1 MDNEI
6 NLRSAYDSLQR
17 KEHEQRKT
25 IKQMSKRINELE
37 ALVSKN
43 ESLHLVSKTFTA
55 EQINTAYDVGFCDG
69 CEEARPAY

>member
-1 MDNEI
+1 M

-43 ESLHLVSKTFTA
+43 ESLHLFSKSFYCA
-55 EQINTAYDVGFCDG
+55 DVLGKCSKQ
-69 CEEARPAY
+69 CEDCKEIEK